1 MQHFFKWIIA
11 LTIVAGWAPTGQCHG
26 VAGSIDPE
34 HGYQVT
40 AMYDDREPMSYA
52 AVEIKAPD
60 SKIAFQTGRTD
71 RNGIM
76 MFQPDRPGRWQAVVS
91 DGMGHRL
98 EVETEVVVTADSPTN
113 KPGTNQ
119 ALVVMR
125 PGGNRVQGII
135 TGLAIIFGLF
145 GLVYGWRE
153 RHRHLRSI

>member
-1 MQHFFKWIIA
+1 MRHLFKWIIT

-40 AMYDDREPMSYA
+40 AMYDDGEPMSYA

-76 MFQPDRPGRWQAVVS
+76 MFLPDQPGRWQAVVS

-98 EVETEVVVTADSPTN
+98 EVETVVAPESPAN
-113 KPGTNQ
+113 EPPVKQ
-119 ALVVMR
+119 APAVVR
-125 PGGNRVQGII
+125 PGGSRVQGII
-135 TGLAIIFGLF
+135 TGLAVIFGLC
-145 GLVYGWRE
+145 GLAYGWRI
-153 RHRHLRSI
+153 RRRHLRSI